1 MILFL
6 LDFLI
11 YNYTSYSTYFI
22 LLNLMA
28 KKNYKKLILIGL
40 ILDFFVFNTYFKNT
54 LILIIL
60 ILINNYIL
68 NFNKKNIVVFLAISI
83 INYHLFIIF
92 NSVINHNISFLNIST
107 IIVNNYFLYFII
119 CLLYFNKFIKEK

>member
-40 ILDFFVFNTYFKNT
+40 ILDFFVLNTYFKNT

-60 ILINNYIL
+60 ILINKYIL

-107 IIVNNYFLYFII
+107 IIVNNYSFYFII

>member
-40 ILDFFVFNTYFKNT
+40 ILDFFVLNTYFKNT
-54 LILIIL
+54 FILIIL
-60 ILINNYIL
+60 ILINKYIL

>member
-40 ILDFFVFNTYFKNT
+40 ILDFFVLNTYFKNT
-54 LILIIL
+54 LILIVL
-60 ILINNYIL
+60 ILINKYIL
-68 NFNKKNIVVFLAISI
+68 NFNKKNIVAFLAISI
-83 INYHLFIIF
+83 INYRLFIIF
-92 NSVINHNISFLNIST
+92 NSVINHNLSFFNIST

>member
-40 ILDFFVFNTYFKNT
+40 ILDFFVLNTYFKNT
-54 LILIIL
+54 LILIVL
-60 ILINNYIL
+60 ILINKYIL
-68 NFNKKNIVVFLAISI
+68 NFNKKNIVAFLAISI
-83 INYHLFIIF
+83 INYRLFIIF
-92 NSVINHNISFLNIST
+92 NSVLNHNLSFFNIST

>member
-40 ILDFFVFNTYFKNT
+40 ILDFFVLNTYFKNT

-60 ILINNYIL
+60 ILIN
-68 NFNKKNIVVFLAISI
+68 
-83 INYHLFIIF
+83 

-107 IIVNNYFLYFII
+107 IIVNNYFLYFIL

>member
-40 ILDFFVFNTYFKNT
+40 ILDFFVLNTYFKNT

-60 ILINNYIL
+60 ILINKYIL

-92 NSVINHNISFLNIST
+92 NSLINHNISFFNIST

>member
-40 ILDFFVFNTYFKNT
+40 ILDFFVLNTYFKNT
-54 LILIIL
+54 LILIVL
-60 ILINNYIL
+60 ILINKYIL
-68 NFNKKNIVVFLAISI
+68 NFNKKKYS
-83 INYHLFIIF
+83 
-92 NSVINHNISFLNIST
+92 SFFSH
-107 IIVNNYFLYFII
+107 
-119 CLLYFNKFIKEK
+119 

>member
-40 ILDFFVFNTYFKNT
+40 ILDFFALNTYFKNT

-60 ILINNYIL
+60 ILINKYIL

-107 IIVNNYFLYFII
+107 IIVNNYFLYFIL

>member
-60 ILINNYIL
+60 ILINKYIL

-107 IIVNNYFLYFII
+107 IIVNNYFLYFIL

>member
-40 ILDFFVFNTYFKNT
+40 ILDFFVLNTYFKNT

-60 ILINNYIL
+60 ILINKYIL

-107 IIVNNYFLYFII
+107 IIVNNYSLYFII

>member
-40 ILDFFVFNTYFKNT
+40 ILDFFVLNTYFKNT

-60 ILINNYIL
+60 ILINKYIL

-92 NSVINHNISFLNIST
+92 NSVINHNINFLNIST

>member
-6 LDFLI
+6 LDFFI

-40 ILDFFVFNTYFKNT
+40 ILDFFVLNTYFKNT

-60 ILINNYIL
+60 ILINKYIL

-92 NSVINHNISFLNIST
+92 NSVINHNINFLNIST

>member
-60 ILINNYIL
+60 ILINKYIL
-68 NFNKKNIVVFLAISI
+68 NFNKKNIVVFLAINI

>member
-40 ILDFFVFNTYFKNT
+40 ILDFFVLNTYFKNT

-60 ILINNYIL
+60 ILINKYIL

-107 IIVNNYFLYFII
+107 IIVNNYFLYSII

>member
-22 LLNLMA
+22 LLNLMV

-40 ILDFFVFNTYFKNT
+40 ILDFFVLNTYFKNT

-60 ILINNYIL
+60 ILINKYIL

-92 NSVINHNISFLNIST
+92 NSLINHNISFLNIST

>member
-22 LLNLMA
+22 LLNLMV

-40 ILDFFVFNTYFKNT
+40 ILDFFVLNTYFKNT

-60 ILINNYIL
+60 ILINKYIL

-92 NSVINHNISFLNIST
+92 NSLINHNISFFNIST

>member
-22 LLNLMA
+22 LLNLMV

-40 ILDFFVFNTYFKNT
+40 ILDFFVLNTYFKNT

-60 ILINNYIL
+60 ILINKYIL

-83 INYHLFIIF
+83 INYHFFIIF
-92 NSVINHNISFLNIST
+92 NSLINHNISFLNIST

-119 CLLYFNKFIKEK
+119 